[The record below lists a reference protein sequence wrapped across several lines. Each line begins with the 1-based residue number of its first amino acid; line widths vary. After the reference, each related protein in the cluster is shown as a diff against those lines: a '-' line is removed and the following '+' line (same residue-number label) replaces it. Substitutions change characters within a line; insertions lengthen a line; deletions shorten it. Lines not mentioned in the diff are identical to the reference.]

1 MTSLEKTSKLQDA
14 LKVFEIGIRSIWE
27 HEANQFTPWLA
38 EPKNLNALGEA
49 LQIDLELE
57 AQEVQVGPFR
67 ADILAKNTADET
79 LVLVENQM
87 GKTDHKHLGQVLT
100 YAAGLKASTVVWLA
114 TSFSEEHKAALDWLN
129 SFSNDSVRFFGV
141 VIELWRIGNSFPAPQ
156 FHVVCQPNE
165 WGKSIQKEATA
176 LAQASGLDQL
186 RLRYWAAFRTHLLE
200 HNSRLRPPKPV
211 AAHRYIFGIGTGL
224 ARLVAVMNTK
234 DSKIAVEL
242 ELLTESAKAAYE
254 DLFKE
259 KANIEASIGMALDWR
274 DLPDTKGCRIILS
287 NPKDPY
293 TEDEWPQQFAWLQE
307 HLEKFEQ
314 AFRPLLANKA
324 FTRREEEV

>member
-1 MTSLEKTSKLQDA
+1 MEKELGCLESVD
-14 LKVFEIGIRSIWE
+14 VRSVWE

-38 EPKNLNALGEA
+38 EPRNLNALGEA

-87 GKTDHKHLGQVLT
+87 GKTDHRHLGQVLT

-141 VIELWRIGNSFPAPQ
+141 VIELWQIGNSLPAPQ

-176 LAQASGLDQL
+176 LA
-186 RLRYWAAFRTHLLE
+186 
-200 HNSRLRPPKPV
+200 
-211 AAHRYIFGIGTGL
+211 
-224 ARLVAVMNTK
+224 
-234 DSKIAVEL
+234 
-242 ELLTESAKAAYE
+242 
-254 DLFKE
+254 
-259 KANIEASIGMALDWR
+259 
-274 DLPDTKGCRIILS
+274 
-287 NPKDPY
+287 
-293 TEDEWPQQFAWLQE
+293 
-307 HLEKFEQ
+307 
-314 AFRPLLANKA
+314 
-324 FTRREEEV
+324 